1 MTATRR
7 DLLVGAFAAGLGVAV
22 ASDAALADPSALLTG
37 ATSNGQV
44 LYRLLEFEQLEA
56 FAFAHVEQTAVLT
69 ARAKAT
75 VAHFLAQ
82 EHRHAELLG
91 AQLAKRGVA
100 PPTPPSAVSDVDRHL
115 AALGV
120 TGQLTAVHDELS
132 AIRLLIAIETTAEVI
147 YYRAIERLSN
157 DAALDLAAGILGCE
171 AQHWTGLSSVLHDG
185 DPGIAV
191 PHAFAPL
198 VGQFLR

>member
-7 DLLVGAFAAGLGVAV
+7 DVLLGALAAGVGMAV
-22 ASDAALADPSALLTG
+22 ASDPALADSSALLSG
-37 ATSNGQV
+37 ATSNEQV
-44 LYRLLEFEQLEA
+44 LYRLLEWEQLEA
-56 FAFAHVEQTAVLT
+56 FAFAHIERTAVLT

-82 EHRHAELLG
+82 DRRHADLLSE
-91 AQLAKRGVA
+91 QLAKRGVA
-100 PPTPPSAVSDVDRHL
+100 APKPPSAVSDVDRRL

-120 TGQLTAVHDELS
+120 TGRLTGAHDELS
-132 AIRLLIAIETTAEVI
+132 AIRLLITVETNAEVI

-157 DAALDLAAGILGCE
+157 DGALNLAAGILGCE
-171 AQHWTGLSSVLHDG
+171 AQHWTGLSSLLHDG
-185 DPGIAV
+185 NPGDAV

-198 VGQFLR
+198 VGQFLH